1 MPRFNC
7 QRPATLQAILHID
20 TTRDAV
26 IRGLVALCDRY
37 DYDGINLDLEAG
49 APSDRA
55 ALTAFVAEIAGDLHR
70 SGRHL
75 SIDVSPK
82 TRDLPNHPRST
93 FFDYAALSQSADYV
107 LVMGWGLTWTTSAP
121 GPQSTRQWLSAI
133 ANYVATMPNK
143 SRFVLGT
150 SLYGMDWP
158 LGGGPAHPA
167 TALQYADVQALAA
180 RVGATP
186 VRDPASG
193 ELSFSYTDAG
203 GRPHDVWYRDA
214 QTVDFGFQLARRY
227 GLGIS
232 LWRLGREDP
241 AIWQNPALAG

>member
-1 MPRFNC
+1 MCRR
-7 QRPATLQAILHID
+7 RPGTFPITRGRRSS
-20 TTRDAV
+20 TT
-26 IRGLVALCDRY
+26 
-37 DYDGINLDLEAG
+37 
-49 APSDRA
+49 P
-55 ALTAFVAEIAGDLHR
+55 
-70 SGRHL
+70 
-75 SIDVSPK
+75 
-82 TRDLPNHPRST
+82 
-93 FFDYAALSQSADYV
+93 
-107 LVMGWGLTWTTSAP
+107 P
-121 GPQSTRQWLSAI
+121 GPQSTRQWLTAI

-158 LGGGPAHPA
+158 SGGGPAHPA

-214 QTVDFGFQLARRY
+214 QTVDFGFQLARRL
-227 GLGIS
+227 GLRG
-232 LWRLGREDP
+232 RLLRPRPADP
-241 AIWQNPALAG
+241 PLLQKPAPS